1 MNSRRLLA
9 TVAVAMVFALTL
21 VGVAQ
26 RTAHAAGPVA
36 SLVVDATLGE
46 DGNLTVSETYT
57 LSGEGAPAELVKA
70 FSTRA
75 DGIGDIQYR
84 QRIEGLT
91 ATVDGAPVE
100 ALVQVE
106 RDRTVVTV
114 PLAEAGETVV
124 MSYRVIGA
132 VREQGAD
139 HVLEY
144 RALQGLNVQVDD
156 VRITVNTPRLA
167 LGIDCYAGPPNSTA
181 RCLMAQQGTHDA
193 QIPTFQDGPRGP
205 GEQVTII
212 LPFAPDV
219 VAASAIIDH
228 RWTLGGAFS
237 VGAAELLSALALLL
251 VGGVVLF
258 AQHRRA
264 GRDAAAGGA
273 MEKVGEFTPVG
284 AGESEFRHFGQVRPG
299 HVGTVADERVDPID
313 VTASLLDLAVRG
325 HLRIV
330 ELPRAREFAGTDWQ
344 LVRRDGSDE
353 LTPYEQVLLDAVGD
367 EPALISELASKIQP
381 RVRDIQDALYD
392 EVVEHGW
399 YERRPDQIRNTWVS
413 ISLGALVVA
422 VLGTSVLVAF
432 TTFGL
437 LGLAAV
443 AVALGMIFVAQEMPA
458 RTRSGSALLAGL
470 QHLSHEL
477 HTAPTDQMPQGRELE
492 ELSELLPYA
501 VVLGGVD
508 RWIDAIVA
516 ADDDEDADPTDLDW
530 YHGPQNWHLQDLP
543 DSLRNFVTTVS
554 GKLFSR

>member
-1 MNSRRLLA
+1 M
-9 TVAVAMVFALTL
+9 VAVAMVFALTL
-21 VGVAQ
+21 IGATP
-26 RTAHAAGPVA
+26 RSAHAAGPVA
-36 SLVVDATLGE
+36 SLVVDASLGE

-70 FSTRA
+70 FATRA
-75 DGIGDIQYR
+75 DGVGDIQYR
-84 QRIEGLT
+84 QRIEDVT
-91 ATVDGAPVE
+91 ATVDGTPLEPAVD
-100 ALVQVE
+100 VD
-106 RDRTVVTV
+106 RDRTVVTM
-114 PLAEAGETVV
+114 PLAQGSETIVL
-124 MSYRVIGA
+124 SYTVIGA

-156 VRITVNTPRLA
+156 IRITVNTPRLA

-205 GEQVTII
+205 GEQVTIV
-212 LPFAPDV
+212 LPFAPDA
-219 VAASAIIDH
+219 VAASAIVDH
-228 RWTLGGAFS
+228 RWTLGRAFS
-237 VGAAELLSALALLL
+237 VGAAELLSALSLLL

-258 AQHRRA
+258 ALHRRA
-264 GRDAAAGGA
+264 GRDAATGGA

-284 AGESEFRHFGQVRPG
+284 AGESEFHHFGQVRPG

-313 VTASLLDLAVRG
+313 VTASLLDLSVRG

-344 LVRRDGSDE
+344 LLRRDGADK
-353 LTPYEQVLLDAVGD
+353 LTAYEQVLLEAVGD
-367 EPALISELASKIQP
+367 EPVLVSELSAKIQP
-381 RVRDIQDALYD
+381 RVSDIQNALYD

-399 YERRPDQIRNTWVS
+399 YERRPDQTRNTWVS

-422 VLGTSVLVAF
+422 VLGTVALVAL

-443 AVALGMIFVAQEMPA
+443 AVALGMIFVAQEMPS
-458 RTRSGSALLAGL
+458 RTQSGAALLAGL

-477 HTAPTDQMPQGRELE
+477 HTAPTDQMPAGREIE

-501 VVLGGVD
+501 VVLGGAD

-516 ADDDEDADPTDLDW
+516 TDDDEDADSTDLDW
-530 YHGPQNWHLQDLP
+530 YHGPQNWHLHDLP
-543 DSLRNFVTTVS
+543 DSLRNFITTVS